1 MIELSSPDF
10 SHVIIAISERD
21 PNDANYHINFYKLM
35 ETDPG
40 VYVGFDYKLDAIQ
53 IPITEKKLDA

>member
-1 MIELSSPDF
+1 
-10 SHVIIAISERD
+10 
-21 PNDANYHINFYKLM
+21 M

-53 IPITEKKLDA
+53 IPITDKKLDA